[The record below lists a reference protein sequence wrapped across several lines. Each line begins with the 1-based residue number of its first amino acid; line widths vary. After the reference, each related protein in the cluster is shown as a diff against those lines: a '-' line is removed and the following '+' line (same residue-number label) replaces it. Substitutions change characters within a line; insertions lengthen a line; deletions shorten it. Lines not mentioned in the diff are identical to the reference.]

1 MSELELQDSRN
12 WTPKVSF
19 QVGLSR
25 EMVSE
30 YPAYQA
36 YVFSQ
41 PISLVFSEPVSGKAF
56 SSHGLALKLYFVA
69 AGPKG
74 SQGAQVAELGPA
86 QPQRVEV
93 RHPLDFAMSFLA
105 HLG

>member
-1 MSELELQDSRN
+1 MAAVPSRSQAELR
-12 WTPKVSF
+12 T
-19 QVGLSR
+19 VGDRGHKLHLHPGPHLSAGAEWSTAR
-25 EMVSE
+25 
-30 YPAYQA
+30 
-36 YVFSQ
+36 
-41 PISLVFSEPVSGKAF
+41 
-56 SSHGLALKLYFVA
+56 GL
-69 AGPKG
+69 PKG